1 MSLIPAFEIG
11 VWNLWIFMVAWVFFH
26 VVPLDWPIFRYDYK
40 AQFKKSAAYPPPNKS
55 EKIMN
60 NFGTAI
66 LIILIIYS
74 IFLPLPLGTPLLY
87 AGIALFVVGLIIS
100 VIARIS
106 WRTTPIDE
114 PITNG
119 LYKYSRHPIY
129 IGVFVQYIG
138 IGIASAS
145 WLFLLLMIIHII
157 LAILCAP
164 AEERYCLEKYG
175 DTYLKYLNRTP
186 RWIGIP
192 KTVKSK

>member
-1 MSLIPAFEIG
+1 
-11 VWNLWIFMVAWVFFH
+11 
-26 VVPLDWPIFRYDYK
+26 
-40 AQFKKSAAYPPPNKS
+40 
-55 EKIMN
+55 MN

-66 LIILIIYS
+66 LITLIVYS

-100 VIARIS
+100 VLARIP
-106 WRTTPIDE
+106 WRTTPIDD
-114 PITNG
+114 PITRG

-145 WLFLLLMIIHII
+145 WLFLLLIIVHTI

-164 AEERYCLEKYG
+164 AEERFCVEKYG
-175 DTYLKYLNRTP
+175 DSYLKYVNRTP

-192 KTVKSK
+192 KQ